1 MIGWHQT
8 LHLKSLFHIL
18 FYQIEKNY
26 KLGKKPKTLRY
37 FWLRQFEHFN
47 SVVYPPASRAR
58 RYKFHPAHSLPPI
71 CKKIKISLMDEGQLK
86 NAWLSVICLFIHPSI
101 CPSVRSSIHWSSP
114 ILYWS
119 FGLIW
124 ITISFTKTRENEYVK
139 ILTLEF
145 RSQPPRVKP
154 LG

>member
-1 MIGWHQT
+1 MIGWHQTNLT

-86 NAWLSVICLFIHPSI
+86 NAWLSVICLFIRPSTHPSI
-101 CPSVRSSIHWSSP
+101 HPSIHPSVLLSVHPSIGHP
-114 ILYWS
+114 QFFID
-119 FGLIW
+119 
-124 ITISFTKTRENEYVK
+124 
-139 ILTLEF
+139 
-145 RSQPPRVKP
+145 P
-154 LG
+154 LV